1 MRDIMVEEYGKL
13 RLKDPNSGYEFS
25 FGIIT
30 GIQESF
36 QKSGSTFPL
45 VAMAAENTIVIDTKT
60 AKVITISFTRNQ
72 PENIDDSSAD
82 MGKWSNATWFDTI
95 SKAVNRW
102 QCRTDGYRLTYVP
115 SADNPYIAPIDEN
128 GYLRNFT
135 ARYVSGTPT
144 KLKGSFE
151 FHVGTMYVGSQMP
164 SNNEESR
171 ALKDFQIAL
180 YGKDESSTPYI
191 LLGDKINCVESYTIH
206 GGPEAPF
213 EYVTMK
219 IPKKELKQIA
229 PGLFEGEDV
238 GIVPGMNR
246 LTISAIGTSTMTV
259 TKVKLSNDSYTI
271 TAYCEAERIRGYTL
285 SSSGQLTP
293 SSWINKIL
301 SGGEYGGLKFSGS
314 TLVTNYDEAL
324 SNLVGEIEFKKGTN
338 VWYILQVCAMCV
350 CARVFFADNKAYVVD
365 YCRELSS
372 CPRYESKIDL
382 HPSSG
387 NDMYLGA
394 TLGDVDMGDEGIDTI
409 VNTVSISCIT
419 PQMKD
424 GIYVIS
430 GEDKSI
436 QFTTFNY
443 YTYWDDKGSVRVFK
457 ERAANTIYL
466 PELKQN
472 DPDNM
477 PKDGELD
484 DIEPEAEGLILDTA
498 SVKKVFHQYDEFTYA
513 GLSVYEVTD
522 EGNVR
527 LNLDDCSILEPNMSK
542 VGAQEV
548 RVSYNDKYATYIIVV
563 KLPRFKQAEIFAK
576 NYISY
581 RSEPQQ
587 TVSFTLKEMHKVN
600 NVPTWKPYFGPASIA
615 GQIYDNV
622 NDVNVS
628 NISAIDKT
636 NPVYQKLALSTYSRS
651 YPEGKSTYTWG
662 VLSTIDLSSNTSQI
676 TTSLGNVK

>member
-60 AKVITISFTRNQ
+60 AKVISISFTRNQ
-72 PENIDDSSAD
+72 PEDIDDSSAD

-102 QCRTDGYRLTYVP
+102 QCRTDRYRLTYVP
-115 SADNPYIAPIDEN
+115 SSDNPYIAPIDEN

-171 ALKDFQIAL
+171 AQKDFQIAL
-180 YGKDESSTPYI
+180 YDKDGSTPPYI

-314 TLVTNYDEAL
+314 TLVTNYDASL
-324 SNLVGEIEFKKGTN
+324 SNMVGEIEFKKGTN

-350 CARVFFADNKAYVVD
+350 RARVFFADNKAYVVD
-365 YCRELSS
+365 YCEKSDS
-372 CPRYESKIDL
+372 YPRCETKIDL

-387 NDMYLGA
+387 DYMYFGA
-394 TLGDVDMGDEGIDTI
+394 TLGNVDLGDEGIDTI
-409 VNTVSISCIT
+409 ANSVSISCTT

-424 GIYVIS
+424 GAYVVDEY
-430 GEDKSI
+430 GNT
-436 QFTTFNY
+436 QFTAFNY
-443 YTYWDDKGSVRVFK
+443 YTYSDSKSVGAFK
-457 ERAANTIYL
+457 ERAANTMYL
-466 PELKQN
+466 SELKQN
-472 DPDNM
+472 DPNNM
-477 PKDGELD
+477 PETKPDDSESGGDGTGE
-484 DIEPEAEGLILDTA
+484 EGEEKKE
-498 SVKKVFHQYDEFTYA
+498 VKIY
-513 GLSVYEVTD
+513 
-522 EGNVR
+522 R
-527 LNLDDCSILEPNMSK
+527 
-542 VGAQEV
+542 
-548 RVSYNDKYATYIIVV
+548 
-563 KLPRFKQAEIFAK
+563 QAEYFAQHL
-576 NYISY
+576 IAY

-587 TVSFTLKEMHKVN
+587 TVEFTLKEMHNVN
-600 NVPTWKPYFGPASIA
+600 NVPTWKPYFGPASMA
-615 GQIYDNV
+615 EQIYDDV
-622 NDVNVS
+622 NDVDVS
-628 NISAIDKT
+628 NRSSIDKE
-636 NPVYQKLALSTYSRS
+636 PVYQKLALSTYSRS